1 MRERNVFTKLIIAVI
16 LSIQIGCEEV
26 DDIPLDTPLA
36 ITYYAD
42 SFAGTYSG
50 IKIHYTSGMIG
61 NTSDTTNSSYSAT
74 TINDS
79 TIAVLFTNMLVDSTG
94 AFYEHSGL
102 DYLLIHLFND
112 SLNIHVNHASPG
124 GSDGY
129 YFYGTKQ

>member
-1 MRERNVFTKLIIAVI
+1 MKQAILLVLSVALFLILFSA
-16 LSIQIGCEEV
+16 CETN
-26 DDIPLDTPLA
+26 DDITPPPTA
-36 ITYYAD
+36 IIYYAD
-42 SFAGTYSG
+42 SLAGSYYG

-74 TINDS
+74 KINDS
-79 TIAVLFTNMLVDSTG
+79 TIAVLSTNMQADSTG

-124 GSDGY
+124 GSDGF
-129 YFYGTKQ
+129 YFYGRKQ